1 MYSQPACGAAA
12 RPAPRMADARSKGCR
27 ARPEGPRASTRH
39 RQLVAVARR
48 EDRAEDHPRG
58 AEPADDARQHGC
70 GPPADRVRADRGAVA
85 GPAPR
90 SN

>member
-1 MYSQPACGAAA
+1 VRRRGAPSAA
-12 RPAPRMADARSKGCR
+12 DGRRTL
-27 ARPEGPRASTRH
+27 EGLPRASTRH